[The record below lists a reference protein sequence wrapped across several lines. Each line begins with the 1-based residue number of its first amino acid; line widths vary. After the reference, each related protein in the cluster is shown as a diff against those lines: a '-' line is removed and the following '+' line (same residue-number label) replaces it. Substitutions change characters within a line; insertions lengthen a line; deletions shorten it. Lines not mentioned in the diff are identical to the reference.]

1 MKEILAFNYIFCRHI
16 VCVLSVI
23 FFQILIEGVFICVEP
38 NGDLLI
44 TRYECIVFANYTERR
59 HALEHQI
66 QDLSKVLN
74 S

>member
-23 FFQILIEGVFICVEP
+23 FFQILIEGVFICVET

-44 TRYECIVFANYTERR
+44 TRYEYIVFANYTERR